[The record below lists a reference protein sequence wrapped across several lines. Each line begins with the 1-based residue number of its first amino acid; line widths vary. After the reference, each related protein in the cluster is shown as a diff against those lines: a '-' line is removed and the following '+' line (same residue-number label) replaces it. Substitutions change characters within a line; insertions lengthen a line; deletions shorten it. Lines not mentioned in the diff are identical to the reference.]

1 MGNPAF
7 ASGMHLGF
15 RQAWSIFPITD
26 TAYTPDQN
34 DAASL
39 LEFKSASPSTLTI
52 PPDDK
57 LDLPVG
63 AALCVI
69 QGGTGAVTI
78 AAGPGVTI
86 NRMAA
91 FTLTLAGRYA
101 FVGLTKMAPNVWH
114 VSGHLAP
121 AS

>member
-7 ASGMHLGF
+7 AHGMHLGF
-15 RQAWSIFPITD
+15 RQAWSVFPIAD

-34 DAASL
+34 DVASL
-39 LEFKSASPSTLTI
+39 LEFRSTNPTTLTI

-63 AALCVI
+63 ANFAVM

-86 NRMAA
+86 NRMAT
-91 FTLTLAGRYA
+91 FSLILAGRYA
-101 FVGLTKMAPNVWH
+101 FVGITKTAPNVWH
-114 VSGHLAP
+114 VSGHLTQTP
-121 AS
+121 